1 MTLPRRLSNLIK
13 SWAVCE
19 SLVFCLA
26 LFVYALTLRPDIA
39 LWDSGEFVCA
49 AAGLDVGHPPGAPLY
64 WLVLRL
70 FSMLF
75 PAGCEALACNV
86 VSALTCAAAAAFLCR
101 CVRML
106 LSLYVASLSSL
117 ARDVAGVCAGLT
129 WAVTGSVWAVAVET
143 EVYGAAALISFF
155 TLWCALRWRTGG
167 GSFRF
172 LALLAFSVG
181 LTSGVHWLGWLLL
194 PVSFVVIGSA
204 WSRRGMLIGLLVGCL
219 AVPMLVFMASGHVFD
234 AAVLV
239 DELCVNVL
247 RMPVM
252 VGWGIA
258 VVLALSLLLFVAAK
272 STGLLSRAALM
283 AFLVLIGFTPYAL
296 PMLRSAS
303 GVPLAVSSPSDPVR
317 LTDYMARRQYAS
329 RPLLYGPTYASVPY
343 GIEHEARMD
352 YDADSKTYLPRDV
365 RVRYDYPS
373 DQKSIFPRMTERDE
387 AAMWAYRQWANP
399 DGWPDS
405 IPSFASNVR
414 FFLRYQVG
422 HMMLRYVLW
431 NFSGRQNGALGDG
444 GYDAGNAIT
453 GIPVLD
459 RHTLGLVDYDEPSSG
474 RVSLFAIPLILSVIG
489 FCLLARKGRRKM
501 LFALGVWILICGPAL
516 ALYVNMPPFE
526 PRERDYIF
534 LPLYA
539 AFAIGVGVSVAF
551 LFEFVARKL
560 SRFRRLIAVVF
571 SLAVPSL
578 MAVQAWASSSRH
590 SDTIPTRLAT
600 SILNLCPPDAIIVTG
615 GDNDTYPLWYAQQ
628 VLAHRCDIRVVNY
641 SLLNASWHLASLVR
655 SGRADA
661 PLTIPHAHLALA
673 DSLSAIYL
681 LPGDGDTLSLS
692 DVHKVDLFQGY
703 SDFCIPSYHIR
714 IPLADTSV
722 VISPK
727 SAVLSPNALLLLEIM
742 AFNPSRPLCLMPG
755 AVTDSLGLEP
765 FLQDVGPLAYL
776 TAKPSADVRPLFRAF
791 SLPDADRFS
800 PTDDEVAQLSRLS
813 IRRFCLDAANAYVAN
828 SDGKSAL
835 RALRSSLS
843 WQPAAC
849 SPSDTTLLS
858 TALLLC
864 RLGDTQLCRQ
874 TLSVVADYCSLRL
887 RWAANIEPNA
897 PVAARRMRDTV
908 TPLLLDL
915 ITTLRQTGNADIATA
930 LADIAEATTNSTT
943 P

>member
-26 LFVYALTLRPDIA
+26 LLVYVPTLRPDVA
-39 LWDSGEFVCA
+39 LWDSGEFICA

-64 WLVLRL
+64 WLVLRF

-75 PAGCEALACNV
+75 PDGSEALACNV
-86 VSALTCAAAAAFLCR
+86 VSALTCAVAAAFLCR
-101 CVRML
+101 CVRLL
-106 LSLYVASLSSL
+106 LSLYVTSLSSL
-117 ARDVAGVCAGLT
+117 ARAVAGVCAGLA

-143 EVYGAAALISFF
+143 EVYGAAALMSFMS
-155 TLWCALRWRTGG
+155 LWCALRWRIGNG
-167 GSFRF
+167 DFRF
-172 LALLAFSVG
+172 LALFALIVG

-194 PVSFVVIGSA
+194 PVSSVVIGSA
-204 WSRRGMLIGLLVGCL
+204 WRGRGMVVGLLAGCI
-219 AVPMLVFMASGHVFD
+219 AVPTLAFMASGHVFD
-234 AAVLV
+234 AAVLF
-239 DELCVNVL
+239 DELCVNIL

-258 VVLALSLLLFVAAK
+258 VVIALMLLLFIATQANV
-272 STGLLSRAALM
+272 LLNRAALL

-296 PMLRSAS
+296 PMLRAAG
-303 GVPLAVSSPSDPVR
+303 GVTLAVSSPSDPVR
-317 LTDYMARRQYAS
+317 LTDYMARRQYAA
-329 RPLLYGPTYASVPY
+329 RPLLYGPTYASAPCGV
-343 GIEHEARMD
+343 EHEARMD
-352 YDADSKTYLPRDV
+352 YDVDKKAYLPRDV
-365 RVRYDYPS
+365 RARYDYPS
-373 DQKSIFPRMTERDE
+373 DQKSLFPRMTERDE

-414 FFLRYQVG
+414 FFLRYQMV

-431 NFSGRQNGALGDG
+431 NLSGRQNGALGDG
-444 GYDAGNAIT
+444 GYEAGNAIT
-453 GIPVLD
+453 GVPVLD
-459 RHTLGLVDYDEPSSG
+459 SHTLGLVEYDKPSSG
-474 RVSLFAIPLILSVIG
+474 RISLFAIPLILSIIG
-489 FCLLARKGRRKM
+489 LCLLVRKGRRKM
-501 LFALGVWILICGPAL
+501 LFVLGIWILICGPAL
-516 ALYVNMPPFE
+516 AFYVNMPPFE

-539 AFAIGVGVSVAF
+539 AFAIGIGVCVACCYESV
-551 LFEFVARKL
+551 VRHL
-560 SRFRRLIAVVF
+560 SRFRHLMAVVF
-571 SLAVPSL
+571 SLAVPSF
-578 MAVQAWASSSRH
+578 MVAQAWASSSRH
-590 SDTIPTRLAT
+590 SDTIPTQLAT

-628 VLAHRCDIRVVNY
+628 VLARRRDVRVVNY
-641 SLLNASWHLASLVR
+641 SLLNAPWHLASLVR
-655 SGRADA
+655 NGRADA
-661 PLTIPHAHLALA
+661 PLVIPHAHSALA

-692 DVHKVDLFQGY
+692 DVHKVNLFQGY
-703 SDFCIPSYHIR
+703 SDLCIPSYHIR
-714 IPLADTSV
+714 IPLSDTSV
-722 VISPK
+722 VISPQ
-727 SAVLSPNALLLLEIM
+727 SAVLTPNAILLLEII
-742 AFNPSRPLCLMPG
+742 ASNPSRPVCLMPG

-776 TAKPSADVRPLFRAF
+776 TVNPTADMRPLFRVF
-791 SLPDADRFS
+791 SLPDADQFS

-813 IRRFCLDAANAYVAN
+813 IRRFCLDAANAYVAI

-843 WQPAAC
+843 WLPATCA
-849 SPSDTTLLS
+849 PSDTTLLS

-874 TLSVVADYCSLRL
+874 TLSTVADYCSLRL
-887 RWAANIEPNA
+887 RWAANIEHSA
-897 PVAARRMRDTV
+897 PVAARRMRDSV
-908 TPLLLDL
+908 TPLLLGL
-915 ITTLRQTGNADIATA
+915 ITTLRQTGNDDIATA
-930 LADIAEATTNSTT
+930 LADIAAATTNSTT